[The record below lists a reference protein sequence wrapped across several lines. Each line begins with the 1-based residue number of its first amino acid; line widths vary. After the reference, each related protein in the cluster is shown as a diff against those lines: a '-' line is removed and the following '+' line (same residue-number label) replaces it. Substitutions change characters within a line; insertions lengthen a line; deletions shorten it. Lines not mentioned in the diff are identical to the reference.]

1 MDVVIAGAGSI
12 GLLLGSFLA
21 EAGMDV
27 TFYVRRE
34 EQAKVIRG
42 EGIQRINQDGTISI
56 FHAKSTT
63 DITKISRTAL
73 IIVAVKFTGLR
84 DLLLE
89 IKNAGLINPLL
100 FVQNGIGHFEIV
112 KNFRSLEIAFATVE
126 QGARRIDNRT
136 VSHNGIGM
144 LTIATLYSDDNVFD
158 LIGQAHSDIFPVSYH
173 TDAELI
179 LMRKVLINCM
189 INPLTAILKVENG
202 DLLSNVHC
210 QTLFN
215 TLYKEL
221 MCAFPEMQSV
231 LSYEEIVEVCKKT
244 AKNKSSMLA
253 DRMSGNPMEIDTIVT
268 ATIRKASGQAKSL
281 PLLSA
286 LEQMLYA
293 IDREG
298 EKSWME

>member
-12 GLLLGSFLA
+12 GLLLGSFLS

-27 TFYVRRE
+27 TFYVRRK
-34 EQAKVIRG
+34 EQAKLIRR
-42 EGIQRINQDGTISI
+42 EGIQRINQDGTKSV
-56 FHAKSTT
+56 FHAKSTS
-63 DITKISRTAL
+63 DITMISPTAPF
-73 IIVAVKFTGLR
+73 IVAVKFTSLQ
-84 DLLLE
+84 DLLQE
-89 IKNAGLINPLL
+89 IKNAGMINPLL
-100 FVQNGIGHFEIV
+100 FVQNGIGHLEIL
-112 KNFRSLEIAFATVE
+112 KNLRSLEIAVATVE
-126 QGARRIDNRT
+126 QGASRIDDRT

-144 LTIATLYSDDNVFD
+144 LTIANLYGDDNVFD
-158 LIGQAHSDIFPVSYH
+158 LIGQARSDIFPVSYH
-173 TDAELI
+173 IDAELI

-202 DLLSNVHC
+202 ELLTNVHC

-221 MCAFPEMQSV
+221 MCAFPEIQSV
-231 LSYEEIVEVCKKT
+231 LSYEEIAEVCKKT

-253 DRMSGNPMEIDTIVT
+253 DRISGNPMEIDTIVT

-293 IDREG
+293 IDRKG